1 MGLEQLTRILSGV
14 AGGVEA
20 GLGVAAPLGAA
31 SGAVGGLEGMAHRAQ
46 LRTWAGQM
54 IGAVGIHEWWH
65 WEDAEDPWLP
75 RDALRAYYEGAIGL
89 ALRARIGRAIERHR
103 QFGQLQDYVRE
114 AVAGALGSGR
124 PVPGQLAPVIE
135 TALRDARV
143 HDIPWR
149 FDFELRAVVG
159 GVGDI
164 RVRQVTVSSPD
175 TTGAGS
181 WRATLQVSDS
191 YDFDDY
197 LPRGPLLTTRNRFA
211 DLLIRGRYREF
222 KEDFL
227 TSLAAAPWD
236 RPRNNTTTVSKPAVV
251 AYFFYACERVG
262 IFHPVAWN
270 TQVTITGGRGPGW
283 LPDGRRTPY

>member
-31 SGAVGGLEGMAHRAQ
+31 SGAVAGLEGMAHRAQ

-54 IGAVGIHEWWH
+54 IGAVGIREWWH

-135 TALRDARV
+135 TALRDARA
-143 HDIPWR
+143 DGIPWR
-149 FDFELRAVVG
+149 FDLELAAVVG

-164 RVRQVTVSSPD
+164 RVRQASVSSPD
-175 TTGAGS
+175 TTGAGP
-181 WRATLQVSDS
+181 WRATLLVSDS
-191 YDFDDY
+191 YDFDNY

-211 DLLIRGRYREF
+211 ELLIRGRYTEF
-222 KEDFL
+222 KAEFL
-227 TSLAAAPWD
+227 ASLATAPWQRD
-236 RPRNNTTTVSKPAVV
+236 RSDGTAVSKAAVV
-251 AYFFYACERVG
+251 AFFFYACEKVG

-270 TQVTITGGRGPGW
+270 TQVSMTGGG
-283 LPDGRRTPY
+283 